1 MSDPPFP
8 VIVIREAISGQ
19 DYASVAKLFQAYANA
34 LGKPTCFPDFE
45 NELLR
50 LKEIY
55 APPNGGLFLAC
66 SNGTPAGCSAF
77 RPIHGTD
84 HVNACEMKRLYVE
97 PAFRRFGLGHLLV
110 EAVMNAAKISGYSC
124 MLLDTLDEMEVARTL
139 YEEVGF
145 QEVPPYVQSPLPG
158 AHHLKVS
165 L

>member
-1 MSDPPFP
+1 
-8 VIVIREAISGQ
+8 
-19 DYASVAKLFQAYANA
+19 
-34 LGKPTCFPDFE
+34 
-45 NELLR
+45 
-50 LKEIY
+50 
-55 APPNGGLFLAC
+55 
-66 SNGTPAGCSAF
+66 
-77 RPIHGTD
+77 
-84 HVNACEMKRLYVE
+84 MKRLYVE